1 VIEML
6 GNLRKGEK
14 GKIIDLSQVNTLV
27 KRRLLDFGITEGS
40 EVFVK
45 NTMPFGG
52 PLMLE
57 SSGQCVGIRKQ
68 EALRI
73 EVEKL

>member
-1 VIEML
+1 ML

-14 GKIIDLSQVNTLV
+14 GKIIDLSQVNRLV

-57 SSGQCVGIRKQ
+57 SNGQCVGIRKQ

-73 EVEKL
+73 EVERL

>member
-1 VIEML
+1 MDML

-14 GKIIDLSQVNTLV
+14 DKLLICRQLIDLV

-45 NTMPFGG
+45 NTMQFGG

-73 EVEKL
+73 EVERL